1 MVQSPFYLLAGQVS
15 SPFFPGVS
23 GTQTEA
29 WGGGGTR
36 ESPAYWI
43 PGTSTP
49 KRRLVLGALIRAR
62 LGLFGTLGAFTHAPS
77 SSPKP
82 TGDDQLSPH
91 RLRSLPSRAHRRPS
105 LPTRAERPRE
115 PFIPHARALLRRAR
129 PAGGQRAAAPEPGRP
144 RSPQPGASERPGASY
159 LPRRAARPAPPPAR
173 PPAGA
178 TAAAPALPA
187 GDPAPG
193 PAPPGAGDPGERPSS
208 PLDPGG
214 LGNRPGGA
222 RVGHWSGGAS
232 RWCPRASPGPGSF
245 LGIPGLVP
253 RGRPGQQAIYARSDF
268 SKGQKGEGTFEIPH
282 GGWLVGVFKL
292 SETSFI

>member
-105 LPTRAERPRE
+105 LQRERSDPGNPSSPTPGLSFAERGRQVDSEPPRLS
-115 PFIPHARALLRRAR
+115 PAARAPRSPGRPSVPGPLTCPGEPPALRRRPLALPPAPPRPPRLYPPGIPPPAPPRLAQVILGRGRAR
-129 PAGGQRAAAPEPGRP
+129 P
-144 RSPQPGASERPGASY
+144 SIPGAWGTAPGA
-159 LPRRAARPAPPPAR
+159 
-173 PPAGA
+173 
-178 TAAAPALPA
+178 
-187 GDPAPG
+187 PG
-193 PAPPGAGDPGERPSS
+193 WDTGVAAPPGGVLALLPGLGPFWGFQVWYLGDAQASRPSM
-208 PLDPGG
+208 PGQT
-214 LGNRPGGA
+214 
-222 RVGHWSGGAS
+222 S
-232 RWCPRASPGPGSF
+232 PRAKREKGP
-245 LGIPGLVP
+245 LRYPT
-253 RGRPGQQAIYARSDF
+253 AD
-268 SKGQKGEGTFEIPH
+268 
-282 GGWLVGVFKL
+282 GW
-292 SETSFI
+292 